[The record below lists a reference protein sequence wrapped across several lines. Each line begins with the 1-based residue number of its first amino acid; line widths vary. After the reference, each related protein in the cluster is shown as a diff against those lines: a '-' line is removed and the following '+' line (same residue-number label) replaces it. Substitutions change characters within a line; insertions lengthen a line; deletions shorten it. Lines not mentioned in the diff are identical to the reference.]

1 MIFSP
6 VPFQLEASNVE
17 QVTGQEPS
25 DAAPTGGFA
34 RLKEIVAEYTNRI
47 FFPNEVR
54 YSTMVLPLSEFFV
67 SNPIT
72 DI

>member
-6 VPFQLEASNVE
+6 VPFQLEASNIE
-17 QVTGQEPS
+17 QVAEQEPS

-54 YSTMVLPLSEFFV
+54 YSTMVIHLSIFLV

-72 DI
+72 DM